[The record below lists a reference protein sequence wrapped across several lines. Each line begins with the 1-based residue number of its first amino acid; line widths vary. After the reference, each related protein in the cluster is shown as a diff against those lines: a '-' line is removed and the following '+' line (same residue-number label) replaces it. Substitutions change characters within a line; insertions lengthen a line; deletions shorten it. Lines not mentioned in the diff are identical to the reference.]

1 VAVVVRVGG
10 GIFDKVPDV
19 VGVDAAARVT
29 LVQGDALAE
38 RVALA
43 VHVAVADI
51 VGVWV
56 PIKLVVTVV
65 VPPTVPVRR

>member
-19 VGVDAAARVT
+19 VGVDTATRVT
-29 LVQGDALAE
+29 LVQADALAE

-43 VHVAVADI
+43 LHVAVADI

-56 PIKLVVTVV
+56 LSKLVVRLA
-65 VPPTVPVRR
+65 VPSTVPVSR